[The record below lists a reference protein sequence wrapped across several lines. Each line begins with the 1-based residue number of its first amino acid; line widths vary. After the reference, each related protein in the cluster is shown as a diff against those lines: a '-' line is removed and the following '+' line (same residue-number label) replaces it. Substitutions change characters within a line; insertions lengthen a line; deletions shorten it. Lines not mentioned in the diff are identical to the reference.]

1 MKILKVVYDN
11 NSRFILDIVD
21 NISFKL
27 IIEKFNIDLFKEK
40 KRAIPIMS
48 RFGTTKVPL
57 IVFADENLEEFN
69 AIWSEQSP
77 NWEEE
82 IKNILSEYE

>member
-1 MKILKVVYDN
+1 MT
-11 NSRFILDIVD
+11 
-21 NISFKL
+21 
-27 IIEKFNIDLFKEK
+27 
-40 KRAIPIMS
+40 

>member
-1 MKILKVVYDN
+1 MPRLHDN
-11 NSRFILDIVD
+11 NSKFILDIANQIKSSIYV
-21 NISFKL
+21 
-27 IIEKFNIDLFKEK
+27 EQYNIDVLKEK
-40 KRAIPIMS
+40 KKAIPIMT